1 MYPGTHAQAR
11 ADQPAIIMAGSGETV
26 TYRELESRSNRL
38 AHLLRAAGFKPRD
51 HYAVFMENHPR
62 FIECD
67 VAGERSGLY
76 YTNVNS
82 FLTARELAYIVNN
95 SHSKALIT
103 SEARREVAL
112 EALRECPNVE
122 LCLTVDGP
130 GDGARV
136 RNLDEATAEFPS
148 TPIADEALGVAMLY
162 SSGTTGNPK
171 GVLRPLPDQHPSQ
184 ALPIFNLFSKFWRF
198 REGQIYLMPAPLY
211 HSAPLVGMAGT
222 LCQGGTLIVMEHFD
236 AERFLQLVEQ
246 HRVTHTQ
253 LVPTMFSRMLKLPEA
268 VRRRY
273 DLSSLEATVH
283 GAAPCPV
290 PVKHAI
296 IEWWGPVIHEYYS
309 ATEGMGLA
317 MCDSAEWLAHPGT
330 VGRTVAGE
338 LHVLDDE
345 MREVPTGETGKLWF
359 KTASPFEYFN
369 DPAKTAAANSPD
381 RTMSTVGDIGR
392 VDEEGYIYLT
402 DRAAFMIISGGVN
415 IYPQECENLLITHP
429 KVADA
434 AVFGAPNEDLGEEVK
449 AVVQLMPEVGPC
461 SEVANELMAFCR
473 DHLAH
478 QKCPRSID
486 FEAELPRLPTGKL
499 YKGPLRERYWK
510 GRESRIV

>member
-1 MYPGTHAQAR
+1 MYPGLHAVAR
-11 ADQPAIIMAGSGETV
+11 AAQPAIIMAGSGETV
-26 TYRELESRSNRL
+26 TYRELEARSNRL
-38 AHLLRAAGFKPRD
+38 AHLLRAAGLKRRD
-51 HYAVFMENHPR
+51 HYAVLMENHPR

-67 VAGERSGLY
+67 AAGERSGLY

-82 FLTARELAYIVNN
+82 FLTARELAYIVSN
-95 SHSKALIT
+95 SLSKVLIT
-103 SEARREVAL
+103 SQARRKVAL

-122 LCLTVDGP
+122 LCLIVDGP
-130 GDGARV
+130 GEGARV
-136 RNLDEATAEFPS
+136 RNLDEATAEFPA
-148 TPIADEALGVAMLY
+148 TPIPDESLGGPMLY

-171 GVLRPLPDQHPSQ
+171 GVLRSLPDQPAAQ
-184 ALPIFNLFSKFWRF
+184 PLPVFGIYEKSWRF
-198 REGQIYLMPAPLY
+198 RAEQIYLMPAPLY
-211 HSAPLVGMAGT
+211 HSAPFVGAAGT
-222 LCQGGTLIVMEHFD
+222 IRLGGTLIVMERFD
-236 AERFLQLVEQ
+236 EERFLQLVEQ

-268 VRRRY
+268 VRRGY
-273 DLSSLEATVH
+273 DLSSLEAVVH

-290 PVKHAI
+290 PVKAAMI
-296 IEWWGPVIHEYYS
+296 DWWGPIIHEYYG

-317 MCDSAEWLAHPGT
+317 MCDSAEWLKHKGT

-338 LHVLDDE
+338 LHVLDE
-345 MREVPTGETGKLWF
+345 AMREVPTGQTGKLWF

-369 DPAKTAAANSPD
+369 DPVKTAEANSPD
-381 RTMSTVGDIGR
+381 RTMSTVGDVGH
-392 VDEEGYIYLT
+392 VDDEGFIYLT

-434 AVFGAPNEDLGEEVK
+434 AVFGAPNEEMGEEVK
-449 AVVQLMPEVGPC
+449 AVVQLMPDFGPC
-461 SEVANELMAFCR
+461 EEVAEELMAFCR
-473 DHLAH
+473 ERLAH
-478 QKCPRSID
+478 HKCPRSID

-510 GRESRIV
+510 GRESRIL